1 MPVADPPDPSVVNR
15 AIQTYIKFA
24 YEGDP
29 PAVVR
34 SALATL
40 RGWGGKFYACPVFT
54 KDGNTPPDKYSM
66 RLGNRYYPHMK
77 LTLQRATDG
86 QTFLFRADTHDRHC
100 LPPEGAPEHHAFCS
114 LMEQNQQIATAV
126 ESAWA
131 DQNIP
136 TFKTWLREDL
146 ARRGSTP
153 QT

>member
-1 MPVADPPDPSVVNR
+1 MPAAEPPDPSVVNK
-15 AIQTYIKFA
+15 AVDLYLKHA

-40 RGWGGKFYACPVFT
+40 HAWGGKFYACPVFT
-54 KDGNTPPDKYSM
+54 KDANTPPDRYMM

-77 LTLQRATDG
+77 LVIQRASDG
-86 QTFLFRADTHDRHC
+86 QTFLFRADTHDRHIC
-100 LPPEGAPEHHAFCS
+100 PPEGSPEHAEFIN
-114 LMEQNQQIATAV
+114 LMTRNQQIAQSV

-131 DQNIP
+131 DAGLP

-146 ARRGSTP
+146 ARRQG
-153 QT
+153 